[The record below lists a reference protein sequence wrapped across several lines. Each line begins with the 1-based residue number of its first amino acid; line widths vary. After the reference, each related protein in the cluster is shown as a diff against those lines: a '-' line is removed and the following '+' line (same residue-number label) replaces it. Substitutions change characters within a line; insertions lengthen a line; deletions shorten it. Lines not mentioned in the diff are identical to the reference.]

1 MKEQALK
8 DAIRRKAERV
18 LVANRDQRNMENQF
32 QENLTEFM
40 NQADVRTVF
49 ESYEKCL
56 FGYFS
61 FYCKQ
66 AKAQLGFDINFR
78 LENLNLKEFIKFGHQ
93 SKVVPVLVPSED
105 LVQIFRTVARHQQ
118 DSQSSAIVNAGSS
131 VADKNVIQFISF
143 DSFKQALVRI
153 CVYGHDVLGGLSK
166 QQVEYKNEVDQQ
178 KLQTDIKLKEYVKRK
193 ENERKYVT
201 QQVLQEMRAEFD
213 EKQKKAYE
221 ALNKKTI

>member
-1 MKEQALK
+1 
-8 DAIRRKAERV
+8 
-18 LVANRDQRNMENQF
+18 MENQF

-105 LVQIFRTVARHQQ
+105 LVQIFRTVARH
-118 DSQSSAIVNAGSS
+118 
-131 VADKNVIQFISF
+131 
-143 DSFKQALVRI
+143 
-153 CVYGHDVLGGLSK
+153 
-166 QQVEYKNEVDQQ
+166 
-178 KLQTDIKLKEYVKRK
+178 
-193 ENERKYVT
+193 
-201 QQVLQEMRAEFD
+201 
-213 EKQKKAYE
+213 
-221 ALNKKTI
+221 